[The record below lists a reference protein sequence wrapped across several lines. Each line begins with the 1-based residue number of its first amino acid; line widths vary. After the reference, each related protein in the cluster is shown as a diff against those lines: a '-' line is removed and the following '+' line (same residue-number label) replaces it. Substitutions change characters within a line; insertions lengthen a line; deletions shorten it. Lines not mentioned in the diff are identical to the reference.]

1 MRLQHKYF
9 ADRLRRTGNSTMITC
24 DVEEHLPIPTGASK
38 PYKNV
43 RAKAEAA
50 CNAAQ
55 LLEKEGYTGP
65 TEPQPGTKKAAKTI
79 LESLAKGHEPAEN
92 VVNNALDTAAGAYY
106 VRSILQEY
114 DMEIVYEAKKL
125 RHYVTNK
132 LIIESSNMDPRI
144 RMKALEL
151 LGKISDVGLFT
162 ERTEVVTTNKST
174 QELEDILK
182 NKLKKLM
189 GAVEAQDAVIL
200 PPVELPKTP
209 INASAML
216 GDF

>member
-1 MRLQHKYF
+1 
-9 ADRLRRTGNSTMITC
+9 MITC

-38 PYKNV
+38 PYRNV

-55 LLEKEGYTGP
+55 LLEKEGYSKDEVPLEETRKSG
-65 TEPQPGTKKAAKTI
+65 KAI
-79 LESLAKGHEPAEN
+79 LEALAKGHEPAN
-92 VVNNALDTAAGAYY
+92 SVVDSAMDTPGGAYY

-182 NKLKKLM
+182 TKLKKLM
-189 GAVEAQDAVIL
+189 GAAEAQDAVIL
-200 PPVELPKTP
+200 PPVEPPKTRIDP
-209 INASAML
+209 AAML